1 MFASGKRMAL
11 IRAAVEKWKRKR
23 KKRRRRR
30 DDDDDEEE
38 ESTAA
43 TTIPDFEIW
52 LEPEAP
58 PPPPPP
64 PAAATI
70 AQIRAADKASWSVMR
85 TYPHKLEV
93 RREKE
98 AEEAEEETIVK
109 NEITTIMTDL

>member
-1 MFASGKRMAL
+1 MF
-11 IRAAVEKWKRKR
+11 AAVEKWKRKR

-64 PAAATI
+64 PPAAATI
-70 AQIRAADKASWSVMR
+70 VSQSWLFDNLPLSPLSNTTYSTQNTTSSITHLLPGTQILQLSA
-85 TYPHKLEV
+85 T
-93 RREKE
+93 
-98 AEEAEEETIVK
+98 
-109 NEITTIMTDL
+109 